1 MKKTP
6 EKNENVRGV
15 IRISNSKDTQCNDQ
29 RIKDKKKQNKT
40 RRVKEATEPR
50 VHISYVEVM
59 TSIVLPSPP

>member
-1 MKKTP
+1 MKTNP

-40 RRVKEATEPR
+40 RRVWRYQGGNQNP
-50 VHISYVEVM
+50 
-59 TSIVLPSPP
+59 